1 MLPSSGLNGGSI
13 VQVTACRLPFTAK
26 TSAGTLWQVDGRK
39 VLPDEVSHLER
50 FRGNSVAGGRL
61 ERLLGT
67 LSWEFRARWE
77 AGKATWNAFAGKPWQ
92 VGSREMPPETLS
104 REFRA
109 RWDGGKG
116 HLTRFREVSV
126 PGGDTS
132 VHVGRDIL
140 WLSAGPSR
148 NAGPFPSREPMPAS
162 ASVCPCH
169 PA

>member
-67 LSWEFRARWE
+67 LSWEFRARW
-77 AGKATWNAFAGKPWQ
+77 
-92 VGSREMPPETLS
+92 
-104 REFRA
+104 
-109 RWDGGKG
+109 DGGKG